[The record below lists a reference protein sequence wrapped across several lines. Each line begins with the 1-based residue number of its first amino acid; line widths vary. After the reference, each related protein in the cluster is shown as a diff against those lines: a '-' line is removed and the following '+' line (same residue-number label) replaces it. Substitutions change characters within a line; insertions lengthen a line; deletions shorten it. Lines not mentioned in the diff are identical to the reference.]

1 MAAKIDAGDTKV
13 TRQDVLLIDPREIVV
28 DTALNGRSE
37 PHDQQSIEDRAV
49 SLKRD
54 GQLQPVIVR
63 KLPSGKVQL
72 VAGFLRHAAA
82 MLLRETDDAVR
93 LKCSLR
99 QCNDEEA
106 FLANI
111 VENFERKECSPIDHA
126 VNHRRLREQ
135 YGWEVKKIAET
146 FRMSPSY
153 VSQLQR
159 LLTLPSDVR
168 RQVHTGEIGVAAALA
183 LSEFGADEVA
193 SIIDEAEA
201 TDTPIRAVAKQRSRA
216 SGKASPR
223 SVKELREGLA
233 SLIADEDATL
243 SAIATRFAAYLN
255 GECGTEEL
263 RGDLLAALGG

>member
-1 MAAKIDAGDTKV
+1 MAAKIDAGTTKV

-28 DTALNGRSE
+28 DLALNGRSE
-37 PHDQQSIEDRAV
+37 PHDAASVADLAA
-49 SLKRD
+49 SLARD
-54 GQLQPVIVR
+54 GQLQPVVVR

-72 VAGFLRHAAA
+72 VAGFRRHAAA
-82 MLLRETDDAVR
+82 MLLRENNDEVR
-93 LKCSLR
+93 LKCSLK

-126 VNHRRLREQ
+126 VNHRRLRDA
-135 YGWEVKKIAET
+135 YGWEVKRIAET

-159 LLTLPSDVR
+159 LLTLSSDVR
-168 RQVHTGEIGVAAALA
+168 RQVHTGEIGVGAALA
-183 LSEFGADEVA
+183 LSEFAADEVA
-193 SIIDEAEA
+193 SIIDDAEA
-201 TDTPIRAVAKQRSRA
+201 SGTPIREVARERSRRNGA
-216 SGKASPR
+216 VKPR
-223 SVKELREGLA
+223 SVKELRDGLA
-233 SLIADEDATL
+233 ALVADEDATL
-243 SAIATRFAAYLN
+243 SAIATRFVAYLN